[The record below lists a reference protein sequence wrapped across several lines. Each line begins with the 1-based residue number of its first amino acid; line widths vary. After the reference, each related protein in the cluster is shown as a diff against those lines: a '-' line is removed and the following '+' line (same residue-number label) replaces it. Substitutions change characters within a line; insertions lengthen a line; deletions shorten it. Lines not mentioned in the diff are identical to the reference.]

1 MLTKETGRRRKFQLE
16 THADVIRCM
25 QQTIRKLRSLE
36 ICDQFLDPIRINRA
50 KVMVQALGK
59 LAELI
64 ATAGIVQIPDDALAA
79 EIIRRRDARLGHT
92 PLRAAAEQ

>member
-1 MLTKETGRRRKFQLE
+1 MIANEKIRRRFTQLD
-16 THADVIRCM
+16 THADVIRCL
-25 QQTIRKLRSLE
+25 QQTIRKLRGLQVV
-36 ICDQFLDPIRINRA
+36 DQFLDPIRINQA
-50 KVMVQALGK
+50 KTMVQALGK

-92 PLRAAAEQ
+92 SLRAAEQ